1 MQCNRCNREISEK
14 QSYVYQ
20 GKVYC
25 EDCLMDIG
33 LSVKECDPWATYV
46 DTRARRRLGQKGTEG
61 LTELERRVYEFV
73 RSKGRVT
80 RAEVMADLGLT
91 ATELE
96 TQLLPLVH
104 SDMLK
109 EYSRGDTMY
118 LIPID

>member
-1 MQCNRCNREISEK
+1 
-14 QSYVYQ
+14 
-20 GKVYC
+20 
-25 EDCLMDIG
+25 MDIG

-46 DTRARRRLGQKGTEG
+46 DTRTRRRLGQKGTEG

-80 RAEVMADLGLT
+80 RAEVMAELGLT

-109 EYSRGDTMY
+109 ERSQGDIMY

>member
-1 MQCNRCNREISEK
+1 MQCHRCNREISTN

-33 LSVKECDPWATYV
+33 LSVKECDPWASYV
-46 DTRARRRLGQKGTEG
+46 DTRTRQRLGQKGTEG
-61 LTELERRVYEFV
+61 LTDLERKVYEFV

-80 RAEVMADLGLT
+80 RAEVMDNLGLT
-91 ATELE
+91 VTDLE

-104 SDMLK
+104 SEMIK
-109 EYSRGDTMY
+109 EHSQGDTMY